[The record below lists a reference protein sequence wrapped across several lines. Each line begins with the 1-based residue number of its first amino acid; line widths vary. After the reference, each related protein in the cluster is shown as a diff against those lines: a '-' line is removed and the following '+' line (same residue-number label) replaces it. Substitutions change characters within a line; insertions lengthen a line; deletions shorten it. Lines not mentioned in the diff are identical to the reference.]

1 MLRNPNTIPK
11 EDIIIE
17 DQAMEPFFI
26 SKAKSGA
33 GGFTVFERVI
43 KGVNLSLIH
52 I

>member
-26 SKAKSGA
+26 SKENQEL
-33 GGFTVFERVI
+33 VDL
-43 KGVNLSLIH
+43 LSSKE
-52 I
+52 